1 MEVALEYL
9 LDLAGFAFAQK
20 AVIHEDTCQ
29 RIAYGAMSEH
39 RGH

>member
-9 LDLAGFAFAQK
+9 LDLAGFALSQK
-20 AVIHEDTCQ
+20 AVIHKDACQ
-29 RIAYGAMSEH
+29 RIAYCAVSEH